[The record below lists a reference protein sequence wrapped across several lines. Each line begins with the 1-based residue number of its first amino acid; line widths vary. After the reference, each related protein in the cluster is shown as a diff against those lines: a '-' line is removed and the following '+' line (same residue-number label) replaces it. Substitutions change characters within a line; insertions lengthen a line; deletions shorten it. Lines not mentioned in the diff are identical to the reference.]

1 MAEMARKK
9 SLPAATRR
17 PECSV
22 LTKPLKVIA
31 YSTPRDNYSENY
43 SSSFSPLDMM
53 PMYSPVNDR
62 QVDFEVHTDIDNRED
77 NVNVVEGMAA
87 ALIDKCT
94 SILSSKEFPPIG
106 ELVPFNF
113 SSNSVI
119 SSPDEDEMEININQE
134 KTGNEEI
141 FDEIS
146 PAVNPVK
153 DATFVISNSAR
164 PSDSKNHPLL
174 SPCSCKMR
182 NCVENVTEDRRKLI
196 HRDFWR
202 MNYTERKQWIYNH
215 VEETEPDRRYVKE
228 PVSDEYKRNLSR
240 NFFLPN
246 GVSNVQV
253 CRVMFI
259 RTLGYTTA
267 KAVDVAMKNAIMD
280 NVSSDKRG
288 KHAPAHKMKD
298 RDEQFIVDHVFK
310 FNPAIA
316 HYRREHAPKRLYLPS
331 ELTIVEMY
339 RDYVQECEEENMKA
353 YSYSVYQ
360 KKVKSFNIS
369 FAKLGEE
376 QCEDCDEHL
385 QHLKESNNLEN
396 QRTEANHE
404 GENNEVED
412 EISGDKRKRN
422 SLKKIAKRS
431 KRKTDPV
438 DKNKKCQDAN
448 CISCA
453 NFDIHQKQY
462 TAARKEYEKDKLY
475 AEKQC
480 DRTEMLISVDM
491 QKVILLP
498 RLEQFKR
505 CIFTRRIVTINQS
518 FVPIGTQTNVKPRG
532 ILWHEETCGRKDEDV
547 TSAFLKEFTLL
558 ENRDVKRWTV
568 WVDNCSGQNKCWT
581 LFTMLVHLVNM
592 PTTKIETIQLKY
604 FTNWSHIHEC

>member
-9 SLPAATRR
+9 SLPAASTTRI

-22 LTKPLKVIA
+22 LTKPSKVIVHS
-31 YSTPRDNYSENY
+31 STPRDNYSENY
-43 SSSFSPLDMM
+43 SSSFSPLYTI
-53 PMYSPVNDR
+53 PMYSPVIDR

-77 NVNVVEGMAA
+77 NVNVVEDGRMAA

-134 KTGNEEI
+134 KNGNKEI

-146 PAVNPVK
+146 TVVNPVK
-153 DATFVISNSAR
+153 DATFVISNSAQ

-174 SPCSCKMR
+174 SPCLCKMR

-196 HRDFWR
+196 HRGFWR

-228 PVSDEYKRNLSR
+228 PVSDEYKRNFSM

-246 GVSNVQV
+246 DVSNVQV
-253 CRVMFI
+253 CQVMFI

-267 KAVDVAMKNAIMD
+267 KVVNVALKNVIMD

-288 KHAPAHKMKD
+288 KQAPAHKMKD

-360 KKVKSFNIS
+360 KKVKQF
-369 FAKLGEE
+369 
-376 QCEDCDEHL
+376 
-385 QHLKESNNLEN
+385 
-396 QRTEANHE
+396 R
-404 GENNEVED
+404 
-412 EISGDKRKRN
+412 
-422 SLKKIAKRS
+422 RS
-431 KRKTDPV
+431 
-438 DKNKKCQDAN
+438 A
-448 CISCA
+448 
-453 NFDIHQKQY
+453 
-462 TAARKEYEKDKLY
+462 
-475 AEKQC
+475 
-480 DRTEMLISVDM
+480 DRS
-491 QKVILLP
+491 
-498 RLEQFKR
+498 
-505 CIFTRRIVTINQS
+505 
-518 FVPIGTQTNVKPRG
+518 
-532 ILWHEETCGRKDEDV
+532 
-547 TSAFLKEFTLL
+547 
-558 ENRDVKRWTV
+558 
-568 WVDNCSGQNKCWT
+568 
-581 LFTMLVHLVNM
+581 
-592 PTTKIETIQLKY
+592 
-604 FTNWSHIHEC
+604 